1 MFLAA
6 CKDVAYHTSAVR
18 VKMKKFSL
26 FFGMLALTVCFCST
40 ALAGEPQDRLKVG
53 IDNVITILSDASL
66 KGPAKRA
73 TRQEKLRT
81 VADGFFDWRELSRR
95 AAAEGWKK
103 FTPQQQ
109 DDFVSSFSEL
119 LQKTYVRKLEKYN
132 NEKVSYLGEQ
142 IADNQAFIKTQ
153 VAMKDKAIPI
163 NYVMVKHDT
172 WMVYDVVI
180 EGVSLVKNYRTQFAK
195 ILSKDTPDA
204 LIKRIKDKI
213 KALDAGKN
221 VDDVAS

>member
-1 MFLAA
+1 
-6 CKDVAYHTSAVR
+6 
-18 VKMKKFSL
+18 MKRF
-26 FFGMLALTVCFCST
+26 ALILSTLLLTACFCST

-53 IDNVITILSDASL
+53 IDNVIAILSDASL

-73 TRQEKLRT
+73 ERQAKLRT

-109 DDFVSSFSEL
+109 DDFVTSFSEL

-132 NEKVSYLGEQ
+132 NEKVAFLSEQ
-142 IADNQAFIKTQ
+142 IADNQAFLKTQ
-153 VAMKDKAIPI
+153 VAMKDKTIPI
-163 NYVMVKHDT
+163 NYVMIKHDK
-172 WMVYDVVI
+172 WMVYDVVV

-204 LIKRIKDKI
+204 LIQRIKEKI
-213 KALDAGKN
+213 KSLDAGKN